1 MLGLGVDLSKSPLFS
16 GSDRKGRKKD
26 ACGKSVPMTP
36 PRARLVVLSNVYD
49 ENYQKA
55 RTEEIPPCL
64 SSPKR
69 RDLFTAIQLALGWE
83 LMILSSPPR
92 ASRRRHGR
100 WLRPVH
106 TRFDQFTQRVCA
118 NWDLPKLRIP
128 FSWIMYAVHVAR
140 NVRKGDVLLMDN
152 FELVYVLAAWLS
164 RLLYAS
170 RILLDYEDG
179 KHLTDRG
186 WARLISGPAEVL
198 GKPLIDGAILAHPA
212 LGERLAEKIPKISV
226 AGFYKPT
233 ASRITSDRQGLL
245 RFVYAG
251 SLDKPRGIDLLIG
264 ALPHLPAQGWRLDIT
279 GAGPLEGEIQQLGKN
294 PRFQGKVFFHGVL
307 PAQEHAALLAACHVG
322 LNLQLSSDPISSVT
336 FPSKI
341 FSYFSAG
348 LEVISTK
355 ASRVESL
362 LGKAC
367 SYLEVET
374 PEALASS
381 MACRLRSEG
390 VRDISLLLDDFMIQ
404 NTTRRLSTFFGQ
416 ALALKQ

>member
-1 MLGLGVDLSKSPLFS
+1 M
-16 GSDRKGRKKD
+16 
-26 ACGKSVPMTP
+26 MP

-55 RTEEIPPCL
+55 RAEQIPPCL
-64 SSPKR
+64 SYPKR

-83 LMILSSPPR
+83 LVVLSSPPR
-92 ASRRRHGR
+92 ATVRRHGR
-100 WLRPVH
+100 WLKPVL
-106 TRFDQFTQRVCA
+106 TRFDQFSQHFCA

-128 FSWIMYAVHVAR
+128 FSWLMYAIHVAR
-140 NVRKGDVLLMDN
+140 HVRRGDVLMMDN
-152 FELVYVLAAWLS
+152 FELIYVLAAWLC
-164 RLLYAS
+164 RLLYGS

-198 GKPLIDGAILAHPA
+198 GKSLIDGAILAHSA
-212 LGERLAEKIPKISV
+212 LGERLAKKIPKTTV
-226 AGFYKPT
+226 PGFYKPT
-233 ASRITSDRQGLL
+233 AARIPSNRQGLV
-245 RFVYAG
+245 RFIYAG

-264 ALPHLPAQGWRLDIT
+264 ALPHLPGQSWQLDIT
-279 GAGPLEGEIQQLGKN
+279 GAGPLQDSVQQLATT

-307 PAQEHAALLAACHVG
+307 PAQDHAALLAACHVG

-355 ASRVESL
+355 ASQVKTVLSE
-362 LGKAC
+362 AC
-367 SYLEVET
+367 IYLEDES
-374 PEALASS
+374 PNALASL
-381 MACRLRSEG
+381 MALRIHSRKTLLFQPVCEKYSIPATSIRLKA
-390 VRDISLLLDDFMIQ
+390 
-404 NTTRRLSTFFGQ
+404 FFSKIM
-416 ALALKQ
+416 AKK